1 MLDKLT
7 RRTLRSS
14 VAKYGGLPY
23 AGTEIK
29 GIRSY
34 ERAGGATWPNSD
46 VFVKLLIQ
54 TKYPKLATNPK
65 HAKAGRD
72 LFTLI
77 FSYYR
82 LGLPAAQIAKGR
94 RMRLKTLESQLQRLE
109 ALAETIIYRG
119 HMRAENGESFFPTWR
134 KTSPARNLVKNFQVV
149 TNHPSD
155 LNFLMSLADLNI
167 QYQVLRVLAE
177 LAEQRQELHTVYDQ
191 DFQRLAA

>member
-1 MLDKLT
+1 MRWTACATTLQLKRFGRRPRSTLRKWCGLIVLDKLT

-54 TKYPKLATNPK
+54 TQLPKLATNPK

-72 LFTLI
+72 LF
-77 FSYYR
+77 
-82 LGLPAAQIAKGR
+82 
-94 RMRLKTLESQLQRLE
+94 
-109 ALAETIIYRG
+109 
-119 HMRAENGESFFPTWR
+119 
-134 KTSPARNLVKNFQVV
+134 
-149 TNHPSD
+149 
-155 LNFLMSLADLNI
+155 
-167 QYQVLRVLAE
+167 
-177 LAEQRQELHTVYDQ
+177 
-191 DFQRLAA
+191 